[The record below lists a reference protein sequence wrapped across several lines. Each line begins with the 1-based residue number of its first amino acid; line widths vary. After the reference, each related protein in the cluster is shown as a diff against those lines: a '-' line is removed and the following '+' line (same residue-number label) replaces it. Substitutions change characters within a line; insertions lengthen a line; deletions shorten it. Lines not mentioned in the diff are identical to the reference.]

1 MLVVVAFIELDIEFS
16 HSLKD
21 KRQVVRS
28 VKDRLRNSFNV
39 SANEVGLLD
48 VHQRARLAVSFVAH
62 DNAGADAT
70 LEKIERFVESSTD
83 AVLAEFT
90 FDKIEY

>member
-16 HSLKD
+16 QSLKD

-28 VKDRLRNSFNV
+28 LKDRLRNTFNV

-70 LEKIERFVESSTD
+70 LEKIEHFVESSTD

>member
-16 HSLKD
+16 QSLKD

-28 VKDRLRNSFNV
+28 LKDRLRNSFNV
-39 SANEVGLLD
+39 SANEVGLQD

-62 DNAGADAT
+62 DNAFADAT
-70 LEKIERFVESSTD
+70 LEKIEKFVDSTTD